1 MNKYCSVCLYNST
14 LSGIYFDANGKCN
27 YCHQIDHLKNI
38 YQPTSTKGEE
48 LLNKIVNEIKL
59 KGRGKKYDCVVGIS
73 GGTDSSFLLMK
84 CVDWGLRPLAV
95 HYDNTW
101 NSAIASQ
108 NIYRITQELKVD
120 LYTYVVD
127 YAESNDLKRS
137 FLKARVREFDA
148 DTDIAFVQTL
158 RSVASQN
165 RVQYILEG
173 HSYLTEGLTPVG
185 SNYLDG
191 AYVRDIHAQYGS
203 TKLDTFPNMNLAQF
217 LKWIIIYRQKF
228 IRPLWYLPYSK
239 EQARNE
245 LSKRL
250 GWKYYGGHHL
260 ENYSSNFAHSIW
272 LPEKFQLDYRILT
285 LAADVREGRIS
296 KQSGML
302 QLLRERD
309 KQPDL
314 SNYLLARLDLTSD
327 ELETLLT
334 GHQRNWT
341 EFKTYKKFF
350 EAFRYIFY
358 IFAKTNLV
366 PMSFYIKYC
375 KKVKSN

>member
-1 MNKYCSVCLYNST
+1 M
-14 LSGIYFDANGKCN
+14 
-27 YCHQIDHLKNI
+27 
-38 YQPTSTKGEE
+38 
-48 LLNKIVNEIKL
+48 
-59 KGRGKKYDCVVGIS
+59 
-73 GGTDSSFLLMK
+73 
-84 CVDWGLRPLAV
+84 
-95 HYDNTW
+95 
-101 NSAIASQ
+101 ASQ
-108 NIYRITQELKVD
+108 Y
-120 LYTYVVD
+120 
-127 YAESNDLKRS
+127 
-137 FLKARVREFDA
+137 
-148 DTDIAFVQTL
+148 
-158 RSVASQN
+158 

-203 TKLDTFPNMNLAQF
+203 TKLETFPNMNLAQF

-239 EQARNE
+239 EQARKE

-296 KQSGML
+296 RQSGML